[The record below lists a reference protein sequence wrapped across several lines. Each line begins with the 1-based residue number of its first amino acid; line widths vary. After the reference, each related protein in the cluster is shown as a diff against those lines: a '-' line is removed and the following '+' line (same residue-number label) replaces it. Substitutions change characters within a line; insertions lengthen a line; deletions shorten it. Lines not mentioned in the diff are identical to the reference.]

1 MNILTLNKHRGN
13 LKDWCFKMPNLSY
26 CHPLIQIKKIDMD
39 FIIENYKWIFSG
51 IGIFAIGWILKL
63 IFSEKSTDKQINQT
77 NKNTININNT
87 ISNNQNETI
96 ETTNGEID
104 DKIKEETRIL
114 FVDDEHTKFKM
125 VSILKR
131 AGWINTKSVKDIFDL
146 DDPKIHESDIIFVDI
161 NGVGTTLFEDQGLG
175 LASALKE
182 KYVEKKIVIYSAEST
197 GDRFHKA
204 LRAVDDC
211 LPKNAE
217 PYQFINLVETL
228 IK

>member
-1 MNILTLNKHRGN
+1 
-13 LKDWCFKMPNLSY
+13 
-26 CHPLIQIKKIDMD
+26 MD
-39 FIIENYKWIFSG
+39 FIIENYKWLFSG
-51 IGIFAIGWILKL
+51 IGVFALGFFINL
-63 IFSEKSTDKQINQT
+63 IIKK
-77 NKNTININNT
+77 KNTKQKKIKLENQNSITINNT
-87 ISNNQNETI
+87 ISNHDSKDKGTSHF
-96 ETTNGEID
+96 EID
-104 DKIKEETRIL
+104 DKIKEKIRIL
-114 FVDDEHTKFKM
+114 FVDDDHTKFKM

-161 NGVGTTLFEDQGLG
+161 NGVGKTLFEDQGLG

-182 KYVEKKIVIYSAEST
+182 KYTEKKIILYSAEST

-204 LRAVDDC
+204 LRTVDDC

-228 IK
+228 IR